1 MFIRMLG
8 CAGVCMCVFIYCT
21 YLKRRLKCLLDFRKS
36 REDQLSTITLKL
48 LFLSLS
54 FFFVSFV
61 LMQRC
66 NALAEQKEVLLSFV
80 TQKAQTPGQVRNYI
94 ICEHII
100 CDQVGFLNC
109 GLIKMQAL

>member
-1 MFIRMLG
+1 
-8 CAGVCMCVFIYCT
+8 
-21 YLKRRLKCLLDFRKS
+21 
-36 REDQLSTITLKL
+36 
-48 LFLSLS
+48 
-54 FFFVSFV
+54 
-61 LMQRC
+61 MQRC

-94 ICEHII
+94 ICCEYII

>member
-1 MFIRMLG
+1 MFIRILG
-8 CAGVCMCVFIYCT
+8 CAGVCVCVFIYCT
-21 YLKRRLKCLLDFRKS
+21 YLKRRLKCLLDFRKI

-54 FFFVSFV
+54 FFVSFV

-80 TQKAQTPGQVRNYI
+80 TQKAQTPGQVRNSI
-94 ICEHII
+94 IREHII
-100 CDQVGFLNC
+100 CDQVGFLNY
-109 GLIKMQAL
+109 GVIKMQPL

>member
-1 MFIRMLG
+1 MFIRILG
-8 CAGVCMCVFIYCT
+8 CAGVCVCVFIYCT

-54 FFFVSFV
+54 FFVSFV

-80 TQKAQTPGQVRNYI
+80 TQKAQTPGQVRNSI
-94 ICEHII
+94 IREHII
-100 CDQVGFLNC
+100 CDQVGFLNY
-109 GLIKMQAL
+109 GLIKMQPL

>member
-1 MFIRMLG
+1 
-8 CAGVCMCVFIYCT
+8 
-21 YLKRRLKCLLDFRKS
+21 
-36 REDQLSTITLKL
+36 
-48 LFLSLS
+48 
-54 FFFVSFV
+54 
-61 LMQRC
+61 MQRC

-94 ICEHII
+94 IREHII